1 MIPTH
6 CLSLYM
12 FCICT
17 SSSFPMCACVLRHFS
32 SVWLFATLWTVACQ
46 APVSMGSSMQED
58 WSGLPVPSQHRDQ
71 TLVSMSPAL
80 ASEFFTI
87 TATWEALFPDRRYII
102 YKRGTLFSLELVIDL
117 NTDWQS
123 NWLDVVA
130 LSIVRRFQKFNLPN

>member
-1 MIPTH
+1 M
-6 CLSLYM
+6 
-12 FCICT
+12 
-17 SSSFPMCACVLRHFS
+17 
-32 SVWLFATLWTVACQ
+32 
-46 APVSMGSSMQED
+46 
-58 WSGLPVPSQHRDQ
+58 PSQHRDQ

-87 TATWEALFPDRRYII
+87 RATWEALFPDRRYII